1 MLYVDGVEFHWLG
14 HDGYKLTV
22 DGRINIYIDPYK
34 ISSFHHNKKDADIL
48 LISHNHYDHLSIED
62 IKHVVGDNTT
72 IVAAIECTEQL
83 KSIKPQGIKGM
94 APGDKLTLQDIKI
107 EAVPAYNTNKDFH
120 PKGDGKIGFIVTL
133 KGMRVYHAGDTDVIA
148 EMRSTEPDIA
158 LVPVSGTYVMTAE
171 EAARAVDEK
180 IKPKK
185 LAIPMHY
192 GAIVGSDKDAAK
204 FKELV
209 KTCDV
214 QILQKE

>member
-1 MLYVDGVEFHWLG
+1 MLHVNGVEFHWLG

-22 DGRINIYIDPYK
+22 DGGINIYIDPYK
-34 ISSFHHNKKDADIL
+34 ISSFHHNKNDADIL

-62 IKHVVGDNTT
+62 IKHVIGDNTT
-72 IVAAIECTEQL
+72 IVAARECVEQL
-83 KSIKPQGIKGM
+83 ESIKPAGVKGM
-94 APGDKLTLQDIKI
+94 APGDKLTVQDIRI

-120 PKGDGKIGFIVTL
+120 PKEDRKIGFIVTL
-133 KGMRVYHAGDTDVIA
+133 KDMRVYHAGDTDDIA
-148 EMRSTEPDIA
+148 EMSSTEPDIA

-171 EAARAVDEK
+171 EAARAVNEK

-192 GAIVGSDKDAAK
+192 GTIVGSDKDAAK

-209 KTCDV
+209 KTCAV
-214 QILQKE
+214 QILKKE